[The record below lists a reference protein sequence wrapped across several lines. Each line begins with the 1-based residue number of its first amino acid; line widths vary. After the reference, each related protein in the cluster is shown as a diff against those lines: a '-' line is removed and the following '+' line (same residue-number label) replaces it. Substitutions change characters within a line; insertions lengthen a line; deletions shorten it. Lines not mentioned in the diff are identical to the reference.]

1 MDSFKLQIM
10 ASDHMVFDG
19 EAKSVSMFTTEGSV
33 GILAHHSNL
42 IMAVVPGELEYEA
55 ADAGGKKEMVI
66 VSDGLLKVENGEV
79 MVLVDTAEKPEEID
93 EARAL
98 RAEEAA
104 KEALEKKEEEYKDL
118 LAAIKASL
126 GDKVSEV
133 KLTDRL
139 AEHPVCLTTKGGLSL
154 EMERVLNAA
163 PAGEAIKAERVL
175 EINADHEILD
185 VLKAAQAEDKEK
197 MDTYA
202 QLLYDQALLIEGMP
216 IDDPVRFS
224 TEVCKL
230 MK

>member
-79 MVLVDTAEKPEEID
+79 MILVDTAEKPEEID

-104 KEALEKKEEEYKDL
+104 KEALKRANSNRDVA
-118 LAAIKASL
+118 LASAELSRAMSRIKASRNKHHL
-126 GDKVSEV
+126 
-133 KLTDRL
+133 
-139 AEHPVCLTTKGGLSL
+139 
-154 EMERVLNAA
+154 
-163 PAGEAIKAERVL
+163 
-175 EINADHEILD
+175 
-185 VLKAAQAEDKEK
+185 
-197 MDTYA
+197 
-202 QLLYDQALLIEGMP
+202 
-216 IDDPVRFS
+216 
-224 TEVCKL
+224 
-230 MK
+230 